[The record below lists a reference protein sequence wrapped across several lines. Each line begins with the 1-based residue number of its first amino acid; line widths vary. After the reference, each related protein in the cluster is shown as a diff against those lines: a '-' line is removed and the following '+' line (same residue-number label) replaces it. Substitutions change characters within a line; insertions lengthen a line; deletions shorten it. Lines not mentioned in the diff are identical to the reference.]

1 MGQLSPANAAMIDL
15 DVATAALRTY
25 SSPETLNRLLDA
37 VRAEGRLQGRAEKEA
52 EIGMHLICVGEGT
65 DPQLTVRG
73 HQPAIEAVQALMGDH
88 GRTVAELNRVRA
100 AAPPVLV
107 FKGGDFDPEELKEIC
122 ERGWNAG
129 AMFIPTEP
137 PPLSAA
143 HPLNDSVAALIAAQR
158 EPLRKKKGE
167 RDTEFV
173 KRIVQ
178 AYHRAAQET
187 APPMTAEAFEAFDNH
202 SRPHFDRAS
211 PAAGPMVQI
220 DQIGGN
226 CPVQAEGTIDGEP
239 FYFRARGNRWSIGIG
254 GDTVSAPSW
263 FYQEPYGK
271 EPFLAG
277 WMSPG
282 QARAFIAEAA
292 LKYHAERNPS

>member
-65 DPQLTVRG
+65 DPQLSVRG

-88 GRTVAELNRVRA
+88 ARTVAELNRVRSDVPA
-100 AAPPVLV
+100 RVMYNAC
-107 FKGGDFDPEELKEIC
+107 DFDEDELREIC
-122 ERGWNAG
+122 ERGWRTG
-129 AMFIPTEP
+129 QVFIIDPA
-137 PPLSAA
+137 PLSAA
-143 HPLNDSVAALIAAQR
+143 HPLNDSVAALIVAQR
-158 EPLRKKKGE
+158 EPLKKKKGE

-178 AYHRAAQET
+178 AYHRAAEEN

-202 SRPHFDRAS
+202 SRPHFGQAPAPAGPVVRYRKDGSAYDA
-211 PAAGPMVQI
+211 AAGPWRNATMLR
-220 DQIGGN
+220 
-226 CPVQAEGTIDGEP
+226 DGHP
-239 FYFRARGNRWSIGIG
+239 DLVVAFP
-254 GDTVSAPSW
+254 GDTGTADMVR
-263 FYQEPYGK
+263 
-271 EPFLAG
+271 
-277 WMSPG
+277 
-282 QARAFIAEAA
+282 QARRAGLEPLEIATRQA
-292 LKYHAERNPS
+292 